1 MTHEEAA
8 LCIRTQMN
16 LTSDEY
22 QKTFWKGVLVGF
34 TCGVNN
40 LNLELMK
47 DLAIEQ
53 GKQRQHQIIG

>member
-8 LCIRTQMN
+8 LRIRTQMN

-22 QKTFWKGVLVGF
+22 QKAFWKGVLIGF

-47 DLAIEQ
+47 DLALEQ
-53 GKQRQHQIIG
+53 GKHKKREVIG